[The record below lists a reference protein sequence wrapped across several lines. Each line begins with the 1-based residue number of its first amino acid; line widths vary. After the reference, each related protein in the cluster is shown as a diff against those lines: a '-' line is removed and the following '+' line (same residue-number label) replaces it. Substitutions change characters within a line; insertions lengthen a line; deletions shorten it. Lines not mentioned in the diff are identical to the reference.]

1 MFSMSKFF
9 KALGVMIAVIFCLAI
24 IAVLGGL
31 FYFKSELSAVNKS
44 SKENVTIEVK
54 EGDTYYS
61 IAPKLKENKLIKSEK
76 VYRLYI
82 KLNPPA
88 TNLKV
93 GKYEL
98 SSSMDTKTI
107 VEKLQGRAK
116 TEDILV
122 TFKEGKNM
130 RYYAKVI
137 ADNTNNTEE
146 DVFNKLK
153 DKEYLNKL
161 IKQYWFIDKSILNQ
175 NIYYPL
181 EGYLYPETYRF
192 KSKDVTV
199 EEIFKILLDQTEKEI
214 QPYKKEILASKYSFH
229 EILSLASV
237 VELEA
242 KEPNDRINVAAVFY
256 NRLKSNMSLGSDV
269 TTYYA
274 AKVDMSER
282 DLYAAELNAVNS
294 YNTRSSTMAGKL
306 PVGPICN
313 PSISS
318 IVAALNPGKNNYYF
332 FVADKNGDVYFTKTL
347 VEHNAKIAELKR
359 KGLWFTY

>member
-1 MFSMSKFF
+1 MFSMKKFF
-9 KALGVMIAVIFCLAI
+9 KALGVIIAVSFCLAI
-24 IAVLGGL
+24 IAIVGALL
-31 FYFKSELSAVNKS
+31 YFKSELSAVDKS
-44 SKENVTIEVK
+44 SKENITFVVEQ
-54 EGDTYYS
+54 GDGYSS
-61 IAPKLKENKLIKSEK
+61 IAPKLKENKLIKNEK
-76 VYRLYI
+76 VYKLYI
-82 KLNPPA
+82 KLNPPKED
-88 TNLKV
+88 LKV
-93 GKYEL
+93 GKYTL
-98 SSSMDTKTI
+98 SSSMDVKTI
-107 VEKLQGRAK
+107 VEKLQGKAVE
-116 TEDILV
+116 EDITI

-137 ADNTNNTEE
+137 AENTNNTEE

-161 IKQYWFIDKSILNQ
+161 INQYWFIDKSILNQ

-192 KSKDVTV
+192 KNKDVTV
-199 EEIFKILLDQTEKEI
+199 EEIFKVLLDQTEKEI
-214 QPYKKEILASKYSFH
+214 EPFKSDIQSSKYSFH
-229 EILSLASV
+229 ELLSLASV
-237 VELEA
+237 IELEA
-242 KEPNDRINVAAVFY
+242 KEPTDRMDVAAVFY

-282 DLYAAELNAVNS
+282 DLYAAELNAVNP
-294 YNTRSSTMAGKL
+294 YNTRSTTMAGKL

-318 IVAALNPGKNNYYF
+318 IEAAVRPAKNSYYY
-332 FVADKNGDVYFTKTL
+332 FVADKKGKVYFTKTYT
-347 VEHNAKIAELKR
+347 EHNAKIAELKR

>member
-1 MFSMSKFF
+1 MKKVLKVFGI
-9 KALGVMIAVIFCLAI
+9 LIAITFCLCILAI
-24 IAVLGGL
+24 VGALL
-31 FYFKSELSAVNKS
+31 YFKSELSAVDKS
-44 SKENVTIEVK
+44 SKENITFVVEQ
-54 EGDTYYS
+54 GDGYSS
-61 IAPKLKENKLIKSEK
+61 IAPKLKKSKLIKNEK
-76 VYRLYI
+76 VYKLYI
-82 KLNPPA
+82 KLNPPKED
-88 TNLKV
+88 LKV
-93 GKYEL
+93 GKYTL
-98 SSSMDTKTI
+98 SSSMDVKTI
-107 VEKLQGRAK
+107 VEKLQGKAVE
-116 TEDILV
+116 EDITI

-130 RYYAKVI
+130 RYVAKVI

-161 IKQYWFIDKSILNQ
+161 IKQYWFIDKSILNE

-181 EGYLYPETYRF
+181 EGYLYPETYKF
-192 KSKDVTV
+192 KNKDVTV
-199 EEIFKILLDQTEKEI
+199 EEIFKVLLDQTEKEI
-214 QPYKKEILASKYSFH
+214 QPYKNDILASKYTFH
-229 EILSLASV
+229 QLLSLASV

-242 KEPNDRINVAAVFY
+242 KNPTDRINVAAVFY

-282 DLYAAELNAVNS
+282 DLYAAELNAVNA
-294 YNTRSSTMAGKL
+294 YNTRSSSMAGKL

-318 IVAALNPGKNNYYF
+318 IVAAISPGKNNYYF
-332 FVADKNGDVYFTKTL
+332 FVADKNGEVYFTSTL
-347 VEHNAKIAELKR
+347 AEHNAKIAELKR